1 MRHLGR
7 RPYDGWFVL
16 AAVSGINFANGA
28 TSIAVLTVFLL
39 PLTEAFG
46 WTRTQIS
53 AVTAIGAVLGALA
66 APFTGRLTDSKGAR
80 LPLTLGGLF
89 IVLATLNLAAMQS
102 LSGFYLAFGLAR
114 LADQGFVQV
123 PSPPAVAKWFQ
134 RYRGRAMAVLF
145 FSASAGG
152 VVLPLLVQLVIT
164 VWHWRMAWVML
175 SGIMLVMGFLPCAL
189 LVRRQP
195 EDLGVHVDGE
205 SPSEQGVIT
214 PPPPGDET
222 PAAQRSGEVVWSLK
236 DALKT
241 PALWL
246 LLTVMFI
253 FGVASTG
260 VGLHLVPYLV
270 QQGIAPAAAVGAVS
284 ISFLGSG
291 AGNLM
296 WGFGAE
302 RLSVRYLLVGA
313 YALRAT
319 SLALLLVI
327 DTTFVAYIFAILKGF
342 TEGGLSTLTTV
353 LLANYYGRRQ
363 LGSIYGLTRSVQ
375 VAGFALGP
383 LISGAAFDTSQSYRT
398 AFVSFFALSILA
410 TGLIWLARQ
419 PLKKQRDL

>member
-7 RPYDGWFVL
+7 RPYYGWIVL

-28 TSIAVLTVFLL
+28 TAIAVLTVFLL

-53 AVTAIGAVLGALA
+53 AVTALGAVLGALA
-66 APFTGRLTDSKGAR
+66 APLTGRLTDSKGAR
-80 LPLTLGGLF
+80 VPLTLGGLF

-102 LSGFYLAFGLAR
+102 LSWFYLAFGLAR

-145 FSASAGG
+145 LSGSAGG
-152 VVLPLLVQLVIT
+152 AVLPLLVQLVIT
-164 VWHWRMAWVML
+164 AWHWRMAWVML
-175 SGIMLVMGFLPCAL
+175 SGIMLVMGLLPCSL

-195 EDLGVHVDGE
+195 EDLGLRVDGE
-205 SPSEQGVIT
+205 SSLEQGPT
-214 PPPPGDET
+214 TLPPPGDEMS
-222 PAAQRSGEVVWSLK
+222 AAHRSGEAAWSLTE
-236 DALKT
+236 ALKT

-246 LLTVMFI
+246 LLGVMFI

-284 ISFLGSG
+284 ISFLGS
-291 AGNLM
+291 ALGNLL
-296 WGFGAE
+296 WGVGAE
-302 RLSVRYLLVGA
+302 RRSVRCLLLGA
-313 YALRAT
+313 YALRAA
-319 SLALLLVI
+319 SLAMLLVV
-327 DTTFVAYIFAILKGF
+327 DTTPVAYIFAILKGF
-342 TEGGLSTLTTV
+342 TEGGLSTLTTL
-353 LLANYYGRRQ
+353 LLANYYGRRH
-363 LGSIYGLTRSVQ
+363 LGSIYGLMRSVQ

-383 LISGAAFDTSQSYRT
+383 LIAGVAFDTAQSYRT
-398 AFVSFFALSILA
+398 AFVSFFALSLLA
-410 TGLIWLARQ
+410 TGLLWLARQ
-419 PLKKQRDL
+419 PRRK